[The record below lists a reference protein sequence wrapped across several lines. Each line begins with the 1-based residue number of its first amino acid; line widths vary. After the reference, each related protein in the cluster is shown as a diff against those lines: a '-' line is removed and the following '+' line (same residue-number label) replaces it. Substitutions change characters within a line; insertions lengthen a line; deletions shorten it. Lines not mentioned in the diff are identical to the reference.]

1 MTAVETDLLVIGAG
15 PTGLFAAYYAG
26 FRGLRVAVVDSLP
39 ELGGQITAMYPEKAI
54 LDVAGFPTIKGRD
67 LVEGLVAQAATA
79 DPEYFLDRT
88 ALSLKHGGDSVT
100 IGLDDGTEI
109 TAGAVLIT
117 AGIGKFS
124 PRPLPAGDGWLG
136 KGMEFFVPSFAPYA
150 GKDVVIVGGGDSA
163 FDWALH
169 LEPVAKT
176 VTLVHRRD
184 AFRAHQRTV
193 DAVRESAVEIVTK
206 AEVSALRGNGALE
219 EVDITVDG
227 EVTTRPAQAVV
238 AALGFIAD
246 LGPLQTWGIEVQKRH
261 VVVGPSMQTS
271 LERVFAAGDIT
282 EYPGKVRLI
291 AVGFGEAATAVNNAA
306 VAIDPQRPRLPRPL
320 QRGLLMAGGRE
331 KVKMSDREVADF
343 LAEKVKVQ
351 VATAGKDGA
360 PHLTT
365 LFYVVRDGEI
375 AFWTYGRSQKIR
387 NLERDPRITCLVEDG
402 DDYFELRGVS
412 ITGKAE
418 LVRDPERIFEIGSSV
433 ATRMVGASS
442 FEELGDIGRA
452 EVERQAQKRIA
463 VIVHPDH
470 VATWDHS
477 KMV

>member
-1 MTAVETDLLVIGAG
+1 VPDTDLLVIGAG

-54 LDVAGFPTIKGRD
+54 LDVAGFPNVKGRD

-79 DPEYFLDRT
+79 SPEYFLDRT
-88 ALSLKHGGDSVT
+88 ALSLRHDGDSVT

-124 PRPLPAGDGWLG
+124 PRPLPAGEGWLG
-136 KGMEFFVPSFAPYA
+136 KGLEFFVPSFAPYA

-169 LEPVAKT
+169 LEPIARSVM
-176 VTLVHRRD
+176 LVHRRD

-193 DAVRESAVEIVTK
+193 EAVQASSVKIITR
-206 AEVSALRGNGALE
+206 AEVSALNGNGALE
-219 EVDITVDG
+219 SVDITVEG
-227 EVTTRPAQAVV
+227 VTSTYTAQALV

-246 LGPLQTWGIEVQKRH
+246 LGPLQEWGLEVQKRH

-306 VAIDPQRPRLPRPL
+306 VAIDPSAHVFP
-320 QRGLLMAGGRE
+320 GHSSE
-331 KVKMSDREVADF
+331 
-343 LAEKVKVQ
+343 
-351 VATAGKDGA
+351 
-360 PHLTT
+360 
-365 LFYVVRDGEI
+365 
-375 AFWTYGRSQKIR
+375 
-387 NLERDPRITCLVEDG
+387 
-402 DDYFELRGVS
+402 
-412 ITGKAE
+412 
-418 LVRDPERIFEIGSSV
+418 GS
-433 ATRMVGASS
+433 
-442 FEELGDIGRA
+442 
-452 EVERQAQKRIA
+452 
-463 VIVHPDH
+463 
-470 VATWDHS
+470 
-477 KMV
+477 